1 MSTNPNPAKSG
12 KALRV
17 ILALVL
23 IAAVVFG
30 IVVNGQKN
38 DWEKKAKDF
47 EAQVVQ
53 LKDEVA
59 KANEAATKAAEEAAA
74 ATEKADAAT
83 AEVERLTAEAE
94 AAAKAA
100 EEAAAKAAEEAAAKA
115 AEEAAAQAEEPAAE
129 EPATEEP
136 ATEEPATEEP
146 ATEEPAA
153 EETTEQA
160 ATAEAEDKV
169 NFSVF
174 QLKVEIDPMIQAF
187 AKLYNEKH
195 PQVNVTVE
203 TLGGGA
209 DYGGALKAKLAADQM
224 PTIFMIEGQGGYD
237 LWKDYIADMS
247 EADWVKDTDLAFY
260 SPEGKAV
267 GFPIAMEGFGLGYN
281 AEILE
286 KAGIDP
292 ASLTTFSAVKAA
304 FEKLDGMK
312 EELGLDSVTSVGT
325 SVSGGLWWVTSQ
337 HVFNSFY
344 AGYQDYNDSSFYD
357 ALRKGEVDKERL
369 TAFANYL
376 KLLYDYADQNVLQ
389 NGNYDAQVAAFASG
403 KAAFITQGNWIDPNL
418 KQLGA
423 TFPMGYISH
432 NFLEQESTGL
442 YMAAPSWFA
451 VNAKA
456 TPEQQKAAVDFL
468 NYMAL
473 TEDGHNYMVA
483 EAGMVPAFKSVKL
496 LPAGPLSSALTKA
509 GAPTDGNY
517 NWYFGQNPDGFNQGT
532 LGPIF
537 ELLATGISVDE
548 FVQLVTDAFLEIV
561 PK

>member
-1 MSTNPNPAKSG
+1 MSNTPKQGG
-12 KALRV
+12 KVLPV
-17 ILALVL
+17 ILALLLV
-23 IAAVVFG
+23 AAVAFG
-30 IVVNGQKN
+30 VITNNQKAE
-38 DWEKKAKDF
+38 WEKKAKDF

-53 LKDEVA
+53 LKDEAA
-59 KANEAATKAAEEAAA
+59 KA
-74 ATEKADAAT
+74 AD
-83 AEVERLTAEAE
+83 E
-94 AAAKAA
+94 AAKAA
-100 EEAAAKAAEEAAAKA
+100 EEAAAKAAAEADAAAKA
-115 AEEAAAQAEEPAAE
+115 AEEAAAKV
-129 EPATEEP
+129 TEGQVP
-136 ATEEPATEEP
+136 FT
-146 ATEEPAA
+146 
-153 EETTEQA
+153 
-160 ATAEAEDKV
+160 
-169 NFSVF
+169 VF
-174 QLKVEIDPMIQAF
+174 QLKVEIDPMIQEF

-195 PQVNVTVE
+195 PEVNVTVE

-209 DYGGALKAKLAADQM
+209 DYGGALKSKLAADQM
-224 PTIFMIEGQGGYD
+224 PTIFMFEGQGGYD

-247 EADWVKDTDLAFY
+247 DAEWVKDTDLAFY

-267 GFPIAMEGFGLGYN
+267 GFPIAMEGFGLAYN
-281 AEILE
+281 ADILE

-292 ASLTTFSAVKAA
+292 ATLTTFSAVKAA
-304 FEKLDGMK
+304 FEKIDGMK

-337 HVFNSFY
+337 YVFNAFY
-344 AGYQDYNDSSFYD
+344 AGYLDYNDSSVYD
-357 ALRKGEVDKERL
+357 ALRKGEVDQERL

-423 TFPMGYISH
+423 NFKMGYISH
-432 NFLEQESTGL
+432 NFLEEESTGL

-451 VNAKA
+451 VNAQA

-473 TEDGHNYMVA
+473 SEDGANYMVK
-483 EAGMVPAFKSVKL
+483 EAGMVPAFKSVSLK
-496 LPAGPLSSALTKA
+496 PEGPLSSALVEA
-509 GAPTDGNY
+509 SARGGNF

-537 ELLATGISVDE
+537 ELLATGTSVED
-548 FVQLVTDAFLEIV
+548 FVKLVTEAFQGIAT
-561 PK
+561 K